1 MATTSKTSGGKK
13 ITDKNREA
21 ERAKARAYAAKGKS
35 KPTAKDMPYGW
46 ALPKATG
53 GSSGPPTRA
62 VLHSGRTSASGG
74 PSTRGIKGGGS
85 SGPPT
90 RAKLNAGRKAK
101 PKEEPKA
108 ATPAPTPKP
117 KEEPKAATPA
127 PTPKPQPKAET
138 TTPAGRKRNSA
149 PMLKQP
155 SLNRTIDMSAVQGA
169 ATAATVAANKAGKPL
184 VAAGEKV
191 GKKGKALMARIAAA
205 KRQGDE
211 AKAALK
217 AHNAKMEKE
226 LAAWKASKK

>member
-46 ALPKATG
+46 ALPKETG

-127 PTPKPQPKAET
+127 ATPT
-138 TTPAGRKRNSA
+138 GRKQNSA

-191 GKKGKALMARIAAA
+191 GKKAKALMDRIAAA

-217 AHNAKMEKE
+217 AHNEKTKKE
-226 LAAWKASKK
+226 LEAWKASKK

>member
-127 PTPKPQPKAET
+127 A
-138 TTPAGRKRNSA
+138 TPAGRKRNSA
-149 PMLKQP
+149 PVLKQP
-155 SLNRTIDMSAVQGA
+155 SLNRTIDMSVVQGA

-191 GKKGKALMARIAAA
+191 GKKAKALMARIAAA

-226 LAAWKASKK
+226 LEAWKASKK

>member
-13 ITDKNREA
+13 VTDKNREA

-90 RAKLNAGRKAK
+90 RAKLNAGRKDK

-127 PTPKPQPKAET
+127 A
-138 TTPAGRKRNSA
+138 TPAGRKQNSA

-191 GKKGKALMARIAAA
+191 GKKAKALMARIAEA

-226 LAAWKASKK
+226 LEAWKASKK